1 MTPPQPSETVTS
13 RLRGMLDGVGVTY
26 RHLVHESTPT
36 SEDSARV
43 RGEPLEVGGK
53 ALVMK
58 ADGRFL
64 LLVISAARRLESKRL
79 KKALKARSLRFVS
92 REELQEL
99 TGLVPG
105 SVPPFGRPL
114 LELDLLVDASV
125 LEQER
130 IAFNAG
136 SMTESIIMATSD
148 WRSVA
153 CPLEVLEVS
162 SDPPSTPP
170 EG

>member
-1 MTPPQPSETVTS
+1 MSHAQPDTTLTA
-13 RLRGMLDGVGVTY
+13 RLRALLDEEGISY
-26 RHLVHESTPT
+26 RHLRHEPTPT

-53 ALVMK
+53 ALVVK

-64 LLVISAARRLESKRL
+64 VVVISAARRLDSKRL
-79 KKALKARSLRFVS
+79 KKHLKAKSMRFVTP
-92 REELQEL
+92 EELFEL

-125 LEQER
+125 LGRER

-136 SMTESIIMATSD
+136 SLTESIIMSTSD
-148 WRSVA
+148 WQSTSK
-153 CPLEVLEVS
+153 PLEVIEVS
-162 SDPPSTPP
+162 SDAPPMHP
-170 EG
+170 GG